1 MKICIIRQPAGLGDI
16 LFTYKIAK
24 KIIETK
30 KADIIYW
37 PVDTQYSYL
46 NNYLRDTNIIFV
58 DETNDFPFKDVYLK
72 DAFNIINTPELLYI
86 PLQRADNIM
95 PYNDITVNHPMYC
108 KYELVGLDFNDWCSY
123 VNICRDF
130 VREEKLEKFI
140 NIDISNFNLVN
151 KVFGTPPFTQI
162 SKPIPD
168 IKDSIEITQLG
179 FDNPFDWCGLL
190 DQAEQVHTVDTSFCY
205 ILAFLNKTNVTV
217 YSRNTVTNFKY
228 IKKVFPVN
236 WQYISL

>member
-1 MKICIIRQPAGLGDI
+1 MKICIVRQPAGLGDI

-37 PVDTQYSYL
+37 PVDKQYNYL
-46 NNYLRDTNIIFV
+46 NNYLKDKNIIFI
-58 DETNDFPFKDVYLK
+58 DENEDFPFKDVFLK
-72 DAFNIINTPELLYI
+72 DPYTIINTAELLYI
-86 PLQRADNIM
+86 PLQRADSIIA
-95 PYNDITVNHPMYC
+95 YNEDINNHPMYC
-108 KYELVGLDFNDWCSY
+108 KYELVGLNFNDWCSY
-123 VNICRDF
+123 INICRNF
-130 VREEKLEKFI
+130 KREEQLEKYM
-140 NIDISNFNLVN
+140 NIKISNFNLVN

-168 IKDSIEITQLG
+168 IKNSIEITQLD

-190 DQAEQVHTVDTSFCY
+190 DKADQVHTVDTSFCY
-205 ILAFLNKTNVTV
+205 LLVFLNKVNVTV

-228 IKKVFPVN
+228 IKKIFPTT